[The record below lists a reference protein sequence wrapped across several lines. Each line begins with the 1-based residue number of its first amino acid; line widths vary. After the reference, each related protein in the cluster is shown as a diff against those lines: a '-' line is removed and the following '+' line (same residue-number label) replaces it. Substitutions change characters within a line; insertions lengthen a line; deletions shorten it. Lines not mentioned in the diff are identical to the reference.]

1 MNKELETQKT
11 EWRNYRSSLD
21 LQKIDIEKTADKT
34 IFLIAS
40 GSIGLSITFLDK
52 IAISNKWWFLI
63 LLFSWF
69 LLVYSIFI
77 QAKSHII
84 ASKKILEAIDKVDD
98 VLLSNDQDSFLG
110 AQSVTHE
117 HVSEKNNE
125 IRINTERAFK
135 FMIIGISLM
144 LLFFSIVI
152 LTSKSEQIELKKYN
166 CFDTNYFIIKPD
178 TMSKRD
184 SNKQAP
190 EKVKNSTRL
199 NEEKQTFSQTGSGA
213 AKTRENKQ
221 AVQIAK
227 PPAITKP
234 NENK

>member
-1 MNKELETQKT
+1 MSNELETKKIV
-11 EWRNYRSSLD
+11 WREYRNFLD
-21 LQKIDIEKTADKT
+21 SQKIDIEKTADKI

-52 IAISNKWWFLI
+52 ITISNKWLFLI
-63 LLFSWF
+63 LLFSWGF
-69 LLVYSIFI
+69 LVYSIFI

-84 ASKKILEAIDKVDD
+84 ASRKILEVIDKVDD
-98 VLLSNDQDSFLG
+98 VLLSTDEDSFFKS
-110 AQSVTHE
+110 QSVTHKN
-117 HVSEKNNE
+117 VSEKNNE
-125 IRINTERAFK
+125 IRNNTEQAFK
-135 FMIIGISLM
+135 FMIIGISFM
-144 LLFFSIVI
+144 LVFFSVVV
-152 LTSKSEQIELKKYN
+152 LTSKTEQVQIKNIIL
-166 CFDTNYFIIKPD
+166 DTNYFIKKSD
-178 TMSKRD
+178 TMSKSE
-184 SNKQAP
+184 SNKPAP

-199 NEEKQTFSQTGSGA
+199 NEEKQTFSQTGSGE